1 MKEKV
6 KGLNELLLERRKD
19 SHCTAICFISSSVKR
34 GRRRR
39 GVQTED
45 RTSRQASNDLSCAP
59 VLPQAAAAVPP
70 TQMTK
75 GPALNAL

>member
-34 GRRRR
+34 GRRRGGCR
-39 GVQTED
+39 QKIGQVD
-45 RTSRQASNDLSCAP
+45 RQATICP
-59 VLPQAAAAVPP
+59 VLLSYPRLPP
-70 TQMTK
+70 PCPLLK
-75 GPALNAL
+75 